1 MSEGKALTVD
11 EMVERVV
18 SRLKREGG
26 NRVMTDFCPECL
38 RKDQQAELTK
48 RDHQH
53 ELEKAVAEAER
64 LKAEASHARMEAD
77 TRAKEALESAQ
88 NILAHIENP
97 ESCKDLEHC
106 EISKKL
112 TEFRYRTLKPKEV
125 GDKLREWREK
135 ERK

>member
-1 MSEGKALTVD
+1 MATKEELKEAIKEVLAEKPKETGDICPTCHNPWDIRHQLGKKEG
-11 EMVERVV
+11 
-18 SRLKREGG
+18 
-26 NRVMTDFCPECL
+26 
-38 RKDQQAELTK
+38 
-48 RDHQH
+48 
-53 ELEKAVAEAER
+53 ELEKAAAEAER

-77 TRAKEALESAQ
+77 TRAKEALETAQ